1 MLNTINFEFY
11 IKEFS
16 NFLLLE
22 KNLSSNTINSYQKDI
37 LQLEN
42 YISTKYKQNI
52 NIKDALSKDV
62 FDEYLVYLYDKEYKS
77 ATLARKL
84 SSIKSFF
91 IFLEDEKII
100 NSNPVKFLKFPKL
113 ERKIPKTLNQQ
124 IIDTMLD
131 NSKYLSLRDSA
142 IIELI
147 YATGIRASEL
157 INIKI
162 TDIDFNEAS
171 LRILGKGSKERI
183 IPIHDLALKLIS
195 SYWKNEIY
203 NHNKLVKNKK
213 IKFKRD
219 LLFLNVNGKKLT
231 RQGLWYII
239 KNISKKLGLD
249 INKVSPH
256 ILRHT
261 FATVLCV
268 NGANISDV
276 RDMMD
281 HKNISS
287 TELYEHVNKIKN
299 KSEIINNFALD
310 NINN

>member
-1 MLNTINFEFY
+1 MLNTTNFEFY
-11 IKEFS
+11 INEFS

-22 KNLSSNTINSYQKDI
+22 RNLSTNTINSYRKDI

-42 YISTKYKQNI
+42 YISIKFQKNI
-52 NIKDALSKDV
+52 CIKNALSKEV
-62 FDEYLVYLYDKEYKS
+62 FDEYLIYLYDKEYKPS
-77 ATLARKL
+77 TLARKL
-84 SSIKSFF
+84 SSVKSFL

-100 NSNPVKFLKFPKL
+100 NSSPVKYLKFPKL
-113 ERKIPKTLNQQ
+113 ERKIPKTLNQE

-131 NSKYLSLRDSA
+131 NSKNLSLRDST

-162 TDIDFNEAS
+162 TDIDFNEAT

-195 SYWKNEIY
+195 KYWKNEIF
-203 NHNKLVKNKK
+203 NHNKKVNNKN
-213 IKFKRD
+213 IKFNRN
-219 LLFLNVNGKKLT
+219 LLFLNVQGKKLT

-249 INKVSPH
+249 INNVSPH

-261 FATVLCV
+261 FATHLLY
-268 NGANISDV
+268 NGVPLRHLQELLGHSNISTTQIYTHLSDQY
-276 RDMMD
+276 
-281 HKNISS
+281 I
-287 TELYEHVNKIKN
+287 E
-299 KSEIINNFALD
+299 SEYSKFSPRVI
-310 NINN
+310 

>member
-1 MLNTINFEFY
+1 MVNTTKFQFY
-11 IKEFS
+11 INEFS

-22 KNLSSNTINSYQKDI
+22 KNLSTNTINSYRKDI
-37 LQLEN
+37 LQFEN
-42 YISTKYKQNI
+42 YISLKFKKKI
-52 NIKDALSKDV
+52 DIKNALSKDV
-62 FDEYLVYLYDKEYKS
+62 FDEYLIYLYDKEYRP

-100 NSNPVKFLKFPKL
+100 SSNPVKFLKFPKL
-113 ERKIPKTLNQQ
+113 QRKIPKTLNQE

-131 NSKYLSLRDSA
+131 NSKNLSLRDST

-162 TDIDFNEAS
+162 TDIDFNEAT

-183 IPIHDLALKLIS
+183 IPIHNLALKLIAK
-195 SYWKNEIY
+195 YWKNEIY
-203 NHNKLVKNKK
+203 NHNKLVKNKN

-219 LLFLNVNGKKLT
+219 FLFLNIHGKKLT

-239 KNISKKLGLD
+239 KTISKKLGLD
-249 INKVSPH
+249 INKISPH

-261 FATVLCV
+261 FATHLLY
-268 NGANISDV
+268 NGVPLRHLQELLGHSNISTTQIYTHLSDQYIESEYSKFSP
-276 RDMMD
+276 R
-281 HKNISS
+281 
-287 TELYEHVNKIKN
+287 VN
-299 KSEIINNFALD
+299 
-310 NINN
+310 

>member
-1 MLNTINFEFY
+1 MLNTTNFEFY
-11 IKEFS
+11 INEFS

-22 KNLSSNTINSYQKDI
+22 RNLSTNTINSYRKDI

-42 YISTKYKQNI
+42 YISIKFQKNI
-52 NIKDALSKDV
+52 CIKNALSKEV
-62 FDEYLVYLYDKEYKS
+62 FDEYLIYLYDKEYKP

-84 SSIKSFF
+84 SSVKSFL

-100 NSNPVKFLKFPKL
+100 NSNPVKYLKFPKL
-113 ERKIPKTLNQQ
+113 ERKIPKTLNQE

-131 NSKYLSLRDSA
+131 NSKNLSLRDST

-162 TDIDFNEAS
+162 TDIDFNEAT

-195 SYWKNEIY
+195 KYWKNEIF
-203 NHNKLVKNKK
+203 NHNKKVNNKN
-213 IKFKRD
+213 IKFNRN
-219 LLFLNVNGKKLT
+219 LLFLNVQGEKLT

-249 INKVSPH
+249 INNVSPH

-261 FATVLCV
+261 FATHLLY
-268 NGANISDV
+268 NGVPLRHLQELLGHSNISTTQIYTHLSDQY
-276 RDMMD
+276 
-281 HKNISS
+281 I
-287 TELYEHVNKIKN
+287 E
-299 KSEIINNFALD
+299 SEYSKFSPRVI
-310 NINN
+310 

>member
-1 MLNTINFEFY
+1 MVNTTKFEFY
-11 IKEFS
+11 INEFS

-22 KNLSSNTINSYQKDI
+22 KNLSTNTINSYRKDI
-37 LQLEN
+37 LQFEN
-42 YISTKYKQNI
+42 YISLKFKKKI
-52 NIKDALSKDV
+52 DIKNALSKDV
-62 FDEYLVYLYDKEYKS
+62 FDEYLIYLYDKEYRP

-100 NSNPVKFLKFPKL
+100 SSNPVKFLKFPKL
-113 ERKIPKTLNQQ
+113 QRKIPKTLNQE

-131 NSKYLSLRDSA
+131 NSKNLSLRDST

-162 TDIDFNEAS
+162 TDIDFNEAT

-183 IPIHDLALKLIS
+183 IPIHNLALKLIAK
-195 SYWKNEIY
+195 YWKNEIY
-203 NHNKLVKNKK
+203 NHNKLVKNKN
-213 IKFKRD
+213 ITFKRD
-219 LLFLNVNGKKLT
+219 FLFLNIHGKKLT

-239 KNISKKLGLD
+239 KTISKKLGLD
-249 INKVSPH
+249 INKISPH

-261 FATVLCV
+261 FATHLLY
-268 NGANISDV
+268 NGVPLRHLQELLGHSNISTTQIYTHLSDQYIESEYSKFSP
-276 RDMMD
+276 R
-281 HKNISS
+281 
-287 TELYEHVNKIKN
+287 VN
-299 KSEIINNFALD
+299 
-310 NINN
+310 

>member
-1 MLNTINFEFY
+1 M
-11 IKEFS
+11 
-16 NFLLLE
+16 E
-22 KNLSSNTINSYQKDI
+22 KNLSTNTINSYRKDI
-37 LQLEN
+37 LQFEN
-42 YISTKYKQNI
+42 YISLKFKKKIDFKN
-52 NIKDALSKDV
+52 ALSKDV
-62 FDEYLVYLYDKEYKS
+62 FDEYLIYLYDKEYRP

-100 NSNPVKFLKFPKL
+100 SSNPVKFLKFPKL
-113 ERKIPKTLNQQ
+113 QRKIPKTLNQE

-131 NSKYLSLRDSA
+131 NSKNLSLRDST

-162 TDIDFNEAS
+162 TDIDFNEAT

-183 IPIHDLALKLIS
+183 IPIHNLALKLIAK
-195 SYWKNEIY
+195 YWKNEIY
-203 NHNKLVKNKK
+203 NHNKLVKNKN

-219 LLFLNVNGKKLT
+219 FLFLNIHGKKLT

-239 KNISKKLGLD
+239 KTISKKLGLD
-249 INKVSPH
+249 INKISPH

-261 FATVLCV
+261 FATHLLY
-268 NGANISDV
+268 NGVPLRHLQELLGHSNISTTQIYTHLSDQYIESEYSKFSP
-276 RDMMD
+276 R
-281 HKNISS
+281 
-287 TELYEHVNKIKN
+287 VN
-299 KSEIINNFALD
+299 
-310 NINN
+310 

>member
-1 MLNTINFEFY
+1 MLNTTNFEFY
-11 IKEFS
+11 INEFS

-22 KNLSSNTINSYQKDI
+22 RNLSTNTINSYRKDI

-42 YISTKYKQNI
+42 YISIKFKKNI
-52 NIKDALSKDV
+52 CIKNALSKEV
-62 FDEYLVYLYDKEYKS
+62 FDEYLIYLYDKEYKP

-84 SSIKSFF
+84 SSVKSFL

-100 NSNPVKFLKFPKL
+100 NSSPVKYLKFPKL
-113 ERKIPKTLNQQ
+113 ERKIPKTLNQE

-131 NSKYLSLRDSA
+131 NSKNLSLRDST

-162 TDIDFNEAS
+162 TDIDFNEAT

-195 SYWKNEIY
+195 KYWKNEIF
-203 NHNKLVKNKK
+203 NHNKNVNNKN
-213 IKFKRD
+213 IKFNRN
-219 LLFLNVNGKKLT
+219 LLFLNVQGKKLT

-249 INKVSPH
+249 INNVSPH

-261 FATVLCV
+261 FATHLLY
-268 NGANISDV
+268 NGVPLRHLQELLGHSNISTTQIYTHLSDQY
-276 RDMMD
+276 
-281 HKNISS
+281 I
-287 TELYEHVNKIKN
+287 E
-299 KSEIINNFALD
+299 SEYSKFSPRVI
-310 NINN
+310 

>member
-1 MLNTINFEFY
+1 MLNTTNFEFY
-11 IKEFS
+11 INEFS

-22 KNLSSNTINSYQKDI
+22 RNLSTNTINSYRKDI

-42 YISTKYKQNI
+42 YISIKFKKNI
-52 NIKDALSKDV
+52 CIKNALSKEV
-62 FDEYLVYLYDKEYKS
+62 FDEYLIYLYDKEYKPS
-77 ATLARKL
+77 TLARKL
-84 SSIKSFF
+84 SSVKSFL

-100 NSNPVKFLKFPKL
+100 NSSPVKYLKFPKL
-113 ERKIPKTLNQQ
+113 ERKIPKTLNQE

-131 NSKYLSLRDSA
+131 NSKNLSLRDST

-162 TDIDFNEAS
+162 TDIDFNEAT

-195 SYWKNEIY
+195 KYWKNEIF
-203 NHNKLVKNKK
+203 NHNKKVNNKN
-213 IKFKRD
+213 IKFNRN
-219 LLFLNVNGKKLT
+219 LLFLNVQGKKLT

-249 INKVSPH
+249 INNVSPH

-261 FATVLCV
+261 FATHLLY
-268 NGANISDV
+268 NGVPLRHLQELLGHSNISTTQIYTHLSDQY
-276 RDMMD
+276 
-281 HKNISS
+281 I
-287 TELYEHVNKIKN
+287 E
-299 KSEIINNFALD
+299 SEYSKFSPRVI
-310 NINN
+310 

>member
-1 MLNTINFEFY
+1 MVNTTKFQFY
-11 IKEFS
+11 INEFS

-22 KNLSSNTINSYQKDI
+22 KNLSTNTINSYRKDI
-37 LQLEN
+37 LQFEN
-42 YISTKYKQNI
+42 YISLKFKKKLD
-52 NIKDALSKDV
+52 IKNALSKDV
-62 FDEYLVYLYDKEYKS
+62 FDEYLIYLYDKEYRP

-100 NSNPVKFLKFPKL
+100 SSNPVKFLKFPKL
-113 ERKIPKTLNQQ
+113 QRKIPKTLNQE

-131 NSKYLSLRDSA
+131 NSKNLSLRDST

-162 TDIDFNEAS
+162 TDIDFNEAT

-183 IPIHDLALKLIS
+183 IPIHNLALKLIAK
-195 SYWKNEIY
+195 YWKNEIY
-203 NHNKLVKNKK
+203 NHNKLVKNKN

-219 LLFLNVNGKKLT
+219 FLFLNIHGKKLT

-239 KNISKKLGLD
+239 KTISKKLGLD
-249 INKVSPH
+249 INKISPH

-261 FATVLCV
+261 FATHLLY
-268 NGANISDV
+268 NGVPLRHLQELLGHSNISTTQIYTHLSDQYIESEYSKFSP
-276 RDMMD
+276 R
-281 HKNISS
+281 
-287 TELYEHVNKIKN
+287 VN
-299 KSEIINNFALD
+299 
-310 NINN
+310 

>member
-1 MLNTINFEFY
+1 MLNTTNFEFY
-11 IKEFS
+11 INEFS

-22 KNLSSNTINSYQKDI
+22 RNLSTNTINSYRKDI

-42 YISTKYKQNI
+42 YISIKFKKNI
-52 NIKDALSKDV
+52 CIKNALSKEV
-62 FDEYLVYLYDKEYKS
+62 FDEYLIYLYDKEYKP

-84 SSIKSFF
+84 SSVKSFL

-100 NSNPVKFLKFPKL
+100 SSNPVKFLKFPKL

-162 TDIDFNEAS
+162 TDIDFNEAT

-195 SYWKNEIY
+195 KYWKNEIF
-203 NHNKLVKNKK
+203 NHNKKVNNKN
-213 IKFKRD
+213 IKFNRN
-219 LLFLNVNGKKLT
+219 LLFLNVQGKKLT

-249 INKVSPH
+249 INNVSPH

-261 FATVLCV
+261 FATHLLY
-268 NGANISDV
+268 NGVPLRHLQELLGHSNISTTQIYTHLSDQY
-276 RDMMD
+276 
-281 HKNISS
+281 I
-287 TELYEHVNKIKN
+287 E
-299 KSEIINNFALD
+299 SEYSKFSPRVI
-310 NINN
+310 

>member
-1 MLNTINFEFY
+1 MSEFY
-11 IKEFS
+11 INEFS

-22 KNLSSNTINSYQKDI
+22 KNLSTNTINSYRKDI
-37 LQLEN
+37 LQFEN
-42 YISTKYKQNI
+42 YISLKFKKKI
-52 NIKDALSKDV
+52 DIKNALSKDV
-62 FDEYLVYLYDKEYKS
+62 FDEYLIYLYDKEYRP

-100 NSNPVKFLKFPKL
+100 SSNPVKFLKFPKL
-113 ERKIPKTLNQQ
+113 QRKIPKTLNQE

-131 NSKYLSLRDSA
+131 NSKNLSLRDST

-162 TDIDFNEAS
+162 TDIDFNEAT

-183 IPIHDLALKLIS
+183 IPIHNLALKLIAK
-195 SYWKNEIY
+195 YWKNEIY
-203 NHNKLVKNKK
+203 NHNKLVKNKN

-219 LLFLNVNGKKLT
+219 FLFLNIHGKKLT

-239 KNISKKLGLD
+239 KTISKKLGLD
-249 INKVSPH
+249 INKISPH

-261 FATVLCV
+261 FATHLLY
-268 NGANISDV
+268 NGVPLRHLQELLGHSNISTTQIYTHLSDQYIESEYSKFSP
-276 RDMMD
+276 R
-281 HKNISS
+281 
-287 TELYEHVNKIKN
+287 VN
-299 KSEIINNFALD
+299 
-310 NINN
+310 

>member
-1 MLNTINFEFY
+1 MVNTTKFKFY
-11 IKEFS
+11 IDEFS

-22 KNLSSNTINSYQKDI
+22 KNLSTNTINSYRKDI
-37 LQLEN
+37 LQFEN
-42 YISTKYKQNI
+42 YISVKFKSKI
-52 NIKDALSKDV
+52 DIKNALSKDV
-62 FDEYLVYLYDKEYKS
+62 FDEYLTYLYDKEYRP

-84 SSIKSFF
+84 SSVKSFF

-100 NSNPVKFLKFPKL
+100 SSNPVKFLKFPKL
-113 ERKIPKTLNQQ
+113 QRKIPKTLNQE

-131 NSKYLSLRDSA
+131 NSKNLSLRDST
-142 IIELI
+142 IIELL

-162 TDIDFNEAS
+162 IDIDFNEAT

-183 IPIHDLALKLIS
+183 IPIHNLALQLITK
-195 SYWKNEIY
+195 YWKNEIY
-203 NHNKLVKNKK
+203 NHNKLVKNKN

-219 LLFLNVNGKKLT
+219 LLFLNLHGKKLT

-249 INKVSPH
+249 INKISPH

-261 FATVLCV
+261 FATHLLY
-268 NGANISDV
+268 NGVPLRHLQELLGHSNISTTQIYTHLSDQYIESEYSKFSP
-276 RDMMD
+276 R
-281 HKNISS
+281 
-287 TELYEHVNKIKN
+287 VN
-299 KSEIINNFALD
+299 
-310 NINN
+310 

>member
-1 MLNTINFEFY
+1 
-11 IKEFS
+11 
-16 NFLLLE
+16 LE
-22 KNLSSNTINSYQKDI
+22 KNLSTNTINSYRKDI
-37 LQLEN
+37 LQFEN
-42 YISTKYKQNI
+42 YISLKFKKKIDFKN
-52 NIKDALSKDV
+52 ALSKDV
-62 FDEYLVYLYDKEYKS
+62 FDEYLIYLYDKEYRP

-100 NSNPVKFLKFPKL
+100 SSNPVKFLKFPKL
-113 ERKIPKTLNQQ
+113 QRKIPKTLNQE

-131 NSKYLSLRDSA
+131 NSKNLSLRDST

-162 TDIDFNEAS
+162 TDIDFNEAT

-183 IPIHDLALKLIS
+183 IPIHNLALKLIAK
-195 SYWKNEIY
+195 YWKNEIY
-203 NHNKLVKNKK
+203 NHNKLVKNKN

-219 LLFLNVNGKKLT
+219 FLFLNIHGKKLT

-239 KNISKKLGLD
+239 KTISKKLGLD
-249 INKVSPH
+249 INKISPH

-261 FATVLCV
+261 FATHLLY
-268 NGANISDV
+268 NGVPLRHLQELLGHSNISTTQIYTHLSDQYIESEYSKFSP
-276 RDMMD
+276 R
-281 HKNISS
+281 
-287 TELYEHVNKIKN
+287 VN
-299 KSEIINNFALD
+299 
-310 NINN
+310 

>member
-1 MLNTINFEFY
+1 MLNTTNFEFY

-42 YISTKYKQNI
+42 YISTRYKQNI

-261 FATVLCV
+261 FATHLLY
-268 NGANISDV
+268 NGVPLRHLQELLGHSNISTTQIYTHLSDQYMESEYSKF
-276 RDMMD
+276 RPR
-281 HKNISS
+281 
-287 TELYEHVNKIKN
+287 VN
-299 KSEIINNFALD
+299 
-310 NINN
+310 

>member
-1 MLNTINFEFY
+1 MI
-11 IKEFS
+11 
-16 NFLLLE
+16 
-22 KNLSSNTINSYQKDI
+22 
-37 LQLEN
+37 
-42 YISTKYKQNI
+42 
-52 NIKDALSKDV
+52 
-62 FDEYLVYLYDKEYKS
+62 YLYDKEYKP

-84 SSIKSFF
+84 SSVKSFL

-100 NSNPVKFLKFPKL
+100 NSSPVKYLKFPKL
-113 ERKIPKTLNQQ
+113 ERKIPKTLNQE

-131 NSKYLSLRDSA
+131 NSKNLSLRDST

-162 TDIDFNEAS
+162 TDIDFNEAT

-195 SYWKNEIY
+195 KYWKNEIF
-203 NHNKLVKNKK
+203 NHNKKVNNKN
-213 IKFKRD
+213 IKFNRN
-219 LLFLNVNGKKLT
+219 LLFLNVQGKKLT

-249 INKVSPH
+249 INNVSPH

-261 FATVLCV
+261 FATHLLY
-268 NGANISDV
+268 NGVPLRHLQELLGHSNISTTQIYTHLSDQY
-276 RDMMD
+276 
-281 HKNISS
+281 I
-287 TELYEHVNKIKN
+287 E
-299 KSEIINNFALD
+299 SEYSKFSPRVI
-310 NINN
+310 

>member
-1 MLNTINFEFY
+1 MVNTTKFQFY
-11 IKEFS
+11 INEFS

-22 KNLSSNTINSYQKDI
+22 KNLSTNTINSYRKDI
-37 LQLEN
+37 LQFEN
-42 YISTKYKQNI
+42 YISLKFKKKLD
-52 NIKDALSKDV
+52 IKNALSKDV
-62 FDEYLVYLYDKEYKS
+62 FDEYLIYLYDKEYS
-77 ATLARKL
+77 PATLARKL

-100 NSNPVKFLKFPKL
+100 SSNPVKFLKFPKL
-113 ERKIPKTLNQQ
+113 QRKIPKTLNQE

-131 NSKYLSLRDSA
+131 NSKNLSLRDST

-162 TDIDFNEAS
+162 TDIDFNEAT

-183 IPIHDLALKLIS
+183 IPIHNLALKLIAK
-195 SYWKNEIY
+195 YWKNEIY
-203 NHNKLVKNKK
+203 NHNKLVKNKN

-219 LLFLNVNGKKLT
+219 FLFLNIHGKKLT

-239 KNISKKLGLD
+239 KTISKKLGLD
-249 INKVSPH
+249 INKISPH

-261 FATVLCV
+261 FATHLLY
-268 NGANISDV
+268 NGVPLRHLQELLGHSNISTTQIYTHLSDQYIESEYSKFSP
-276 RDMMD
+276 R
-281 HKNISS
+281 
-287 TELYEHVNKIKN
+287 VN
-299 KSEIINNFALD
+299 
-310 NINN
+310 

>member
-1 MLNTINFEFY
+1 MLNTTNFEFY
-11 IKEFS
+11 INEFS

-22 KNLSSNTINSYQKDI
+22 RNLSTNTINSYRKDI

-42 YISTKYKQNI
+42 YISIKFQKNI
-52 NIKDALSKDV
+52 CIKNALSKEV
-62 FDEYLVYLYDKEYKS
+62 FDEYLIYLYDKEYKP

-84 SSIKSFF
+84 SSVKSFL

-100 NSNPVKFLKFPKL
+100 NSSPVKYLKFPKL
-113 ERKIPKTLNQQ
+113 ERKIPKTLNQE

-131 NSKYLSLRDSA
+131 NSKNLSLRDST

-162 TDIDFNEAS
+162 TDIDFNEAT

-195 SYWKNEIY
+195 KYWKNEIF
-203 NHNKLVKNKK
+203 NHNKKVNNKN
-213 IKFKRD
+213 IKFNRN
-219 LLFLNVNGKKLT
+219 LLFLNVQGKKLT

-249 INKVSPH
+249 ISNVSPH

-261 FATVLCV
+261 FATHLLY
-268 NGANISDV
+268 NGVPLRHLQELLGHSNISTTQIYTHLSDQY
-276 RDMMD
+276 
-281 HKNISS
+281 I
-287 TELYEHVNKIKN
+287 E
-299 KSEIINNFALD
+299 SEYSKFSPRVI
-310 NINN
+310 

>member
-1 MLNTINFEFY
+1 MVNTTKFQFY
-11 IKEFS
+11 INEFS

-22 KNLSSNTINSYQKDI
+22 KNLSTNTINSYRKDI
-37 LQLEN
+37 LQFEN
-42 YISTKYKQNI
+42 YISLKFKKKI
-52 NIKDALSKDV
+52 DIKNALSKDV
-62 FDEYLVYLYDKEYKS
+62 FDEYLIYLYDKEYRP

-113 ERKIPKTLNQQ
+113 QRKIPKTLNQE

-131 NSKYLSLRDSA
+131 NSKNLSLRDST

-162 TDIDFNEAS
+162 TDIDFNEAT

-183 IPIHDLALKLIS
+183 IPIHNLALKLIAK
-195 SYWKNEIY
+195 YWKNEIY
-203 NHNKLVKNKK
+203 NHNKLVKNKN

-219 LLFLNVNGKKLT
+219 FLFLNIHGKKLT

-239 KNISKKLGLD
+239 KTISKKLGLD
-249 INKVSPH
+249 INKISPH

-261 FATVLCV
+261 FATHLLY
-268 NGANISDV
+268 NGVPLRHLQELLGHSNISTTQIYTHLSDQYIESEYSKFSP
-276 RDMMD
+276 R
-281 HKNISS
+281 
-287 TELYEHVNKIKN
+287 VN
-299 KSEIINNFALD
+299 
-310 NINN
+310 

>member
-1 MLNTINFEFY
+1 MLNTTNFEFY
-11 IKEFS
+11 INEFS

-22 KNLSSNTINSYQKDI
+22 RNLSTNTINSYRKDI

-42 YISTKYKQNI
+42 YISIKFQKNI
-52 NIKDALSKDV
+52 CIKNALSKEV
-62 FDEYLVYLYDKEYKS
+62 FDEYLIYLYDKEYKP

-84 SSIKSFF
+84 SSVKSFL

-100 NSNPVKFLKFPKL
+100 NSSPVKYLKFPKL
-113 ERKIPKTLNQQ
+113 ERKIPKTLNQE

-131 NSKYLSLRDSA
+131 NSKNLSLRDST

-162 TDIDFNEAS
+162 TDIDFNEAT

-195 SYWKNEIY
+195 KYWKNEIF
-203 NHNKLVKNKK
+203 NHNKKVNKK
-213 IKFKRD
+213 NIKFNRN
-219 LLFLNVNGKKLT
+219 LLFLNVQGEKLT

-249 INKVSPH
+249 INNVSPH

-261 FATVLCV
+261 FATHLLY
-268 NGANISDV
+268 NGVPLRHLQELLGHSNISTTQIYTHLSDQY
-276 RDMMD
+276 
-281 HKNISS
+281 I
-287 TELYEHVNKIKN
+287 E
-299 KSEIINNFALD
+299 SEYSKFSPRVI
-310 NINN
+310 

>member
-1 MLNTINFEFY
+1 MVNTTKFEFY
-11 IKEFS
+11 INEFS

-22 KNLSSNTINSYQKDI
+22 KNLSTNTINSYRKDI
-37 LQLEN
+37 LQFEN
-42 YISTKYKQNI
+42 YISLKFKKKI
-52 NIKDALSKDV
+52 DIKNALSKDV
-62 FDEYLVYLYDKEYKS
+62 FDEYLIYLYDKEYRP

-100 NSNPVKFLKFPKL
+100 SSNPVKFLKFPKL
-113 ERKIPKTLNQQ
+113 QRKIPKTLNQQ

-131 NSKYLSLRDSA
+131 NSKNLSLRDST

-162 TDIDFNEAS
+162 TDIDFNEAT

-183 IPIHDLALKLIS
+183 IPIHNLALKLIAK
-195 SYWKNEIY
+195 YWKNEIY
-203 NHNKLVKNKK
+203 NHNKLVKNKN

-219 LLFLNVNGKKLT
+219 FLFLNIHGKKLT

-239 KNISKKLGLD
+239 KTISKKLGLD
-249 INKVSPH
+249 INKISPH

-261 FATVLCV
+261 FATHLLY
-268 NGANISDV
+268 NGVPLRHLQELLGHSNISTTQIYTHLSDQYIESEYSKFSP
-276 RDMMD
+276 R
-281 HKNISS
+281 
-287 TELYEHVNKIKN
+287 VN
-299 KSEIINNFALD
+299 
-310 NINN
+310 

>member
-1 MLNTINFEFY
+1 MVNTTKFEFY
-11 IKEFS
+11 INEFS

-22 KNLSSNTINSYQKDI
+22 KNLSTNTINSYRKDI
-37 LQLEN
+37 LQFEN
-42 YISTKYKQNI
+42 YISLKFKKKIDFKN
-52 NIKDALSKDV
+52 ALSKDV
-62 FDEYLVYLYDKEYKS
+62 FDEYLIYLYDKEYRP

-100 NSNPVKFLKFPKL
+100 SSNPVKFLKFPKL
-113 ERKIPKTLNQQ
+113 QRKIPKTLNQE

-131 NSKYLSLRDSA
+131 NSKNLSLRDST

-162 TDIDFNEAS
+162 TDIDFNEAT

-183 IPIHDLALKLIS
+183 IPIHNLALKLIAK
-195 SYWKNEIY
+195 YWKNEIY
-203 NHNKLVKNKK
+203 NHNKLVKNKN

-219 LLFLNVNGKKLT
+219 FLFLNIHGKKLT

-239 KNISKKLGLD
+239 KTISKKLGLD
-249 INKVSPH
+249 INKISPH

-261 FATVLCV
+261 FATHLLY
-268 NGANISDV
+268 NGVPLRHLQELLGHSNISTTQIYTHLSDQYIESEYSKFSP
-276 RDMMD
+276 R
-281 HKNISS
+281 
-287 TELYEHVNKIKN
+287 VN
-299 KSEIINNFALD
+299 
-310 NINN
+310 

>member
-1 MLNTINFEFY
+1 MVNITKFEFY
-11 IKEFS
+11 INEFS

-22 KNLSSNTINSYQKDI
+22 KNLSTNTINSYRKDI
-37 LQLEN
+37 LQFEN
-42 YISTKYKQNI
+42 YISLKFKKKI
-52 NIKDALSKDV
+52 DIKNALSKDV
-62 FDEYLVYLYDKEYKS
+62 FDEYLIYLYDKEYRP

-100 NSNPVKFLKFPKL
+100 SSNPVKFLKFPKL
-113 ERKIPKTLNQQ
+113 QRKIPKTLNQE

-131 NSKYLSLRDSA
+131 NSKNLSLRDST

-162 TDIDFNEAS
+162 TDIDFNEAT

-183 IPIHDLALKLIS
+183 IPIHNLALKLIAK
-195 SYWKNEIY
+195 YWKNEIY
-203 NHNKLVKNKK
+203 NHNKLVKNKN

-219 LLFLNVNGKKLT
+219 FLFLNIHGKKLT

-239 KNISKKLGLD
+239 KTISKKLGLD
-249 INKVSPH
+249 INRISPH

-261 FATVLCV
+261 FATHLLY
-268 NGANISDV
+268 NGVPLRHLQELLGHSNISTTQIYTHLSDQYIESEYSKFSP
-276 RDMMD
+276 R
-281 HKNISS
+281 
-287 TELYEHVNKIKN
+287 VN
-299 KSEIINNFALD
+299 
-310 NINN
+310 

>member
-1 MLNTINFEFY
+1 MVNTTKFEFY
-11 IKEFS
+11 INEFS

-22 KNLSSNTINSYQKDI
+22 KNLSTNTINSYRKDI
-37 LQLEN
+37 LQFEN
-42 YISTKYKQNI
+42 YISLKFKKKIDFKN
-52 NIKDALSKDV
+52 ALSKDV
-62 FDEYLVYLYDKEYKS
+62 FDEYLIYLYDKEYRP

-100 NSNPVKFLKFPKL
+100 SSNPVKFLKFPKL
-113 ERKIPKTLNQQ
+113 QRKIPKTLNQE

-131 NSKYLSLRDSA
+131 NSKNLSLRDST

-162 TDIDFNEAS
+162 TDIDFNEAT

-183 IPIHDLALKLIS
+183 IPIHNLALKLIAK
-195 SYWKNEIY
+195 YWKNEIY
-203 NHNKLVKNKK
+203 NHNKLVKNKN

-219 LLFLNVNGKKLT
+219 FLFLNIHGKKLT

-239 KNISKKLGLD
+239 KTISKKLGLD
-249 INKVSPH
+249 INKISPH

-261 FATVLCV
+261 FATHLLY
-268 NGANISDV
+268 NGVPLRHLQELLGHSNISTTQIYTHLSDQY
-276 RDMMD
+276 
-281 HKNISS
+281 I
-287 TELYEHVNKIKN
+287 E
-299 KSEIINNFALD
+299 SEYSKFSPRVI
-310 NINN
+310 

>member
-1 MLNTINFEFY
+1 MLNTTNFEFY
-11 IKEFS
+11 INEFS

-22 KNLSSNTINSYQKDI
+22 RNLSTNTINSYRKDI

-42 YISTKYKQNI
+42 YISIKFQKNI
-52 NIKDALSKDV
+52 CIKNALSKEV
-62 FDEYLVYLYDKEYKS
+62 FDEYLIYLYDKEYKP

-84 SSIKSFF
+84 SSVKSFL

-100 NSNPVKFLKFPKL
+100 NSSPVKYLKFPKL
-113 ERKIPKTLNQQ
+113 ERKIPKTLNQE

-131 NSKYLSLRDSA
+131 NSKNLSLRDST

-162 TDIDFNEAS
+162 TDIDFNEAT

-195 SYWKNEIY
+195 KYWKNEIF
-203 NHNKLVKNKK
+203 NHNKKVNNKN
-213 IKFKRD
+213 IKFNRN
-219 LLFLNVNGKKLT
+219 LLFLNVQGEKLT

-249 INKVSPH
+249 INNVSPH

-261 FATVLCV
+261 FATHLLY
-268 NGANISDV
+268 NGVPLRHLQELLGHSNISTTQIYTHLSDQY
-276 RDMMD
+276 
-281 HKNISS
+281 I
-287 TELYEHVNKIKN
+287 E
-299 KSEIINNFALD
+299 SEYSKFSPRVI
-310 NINN
+310 

>member
-1 MLNTINFEFY
+1 MLNTTNFEFY
-11 IKEFS
+11 INEFS

-22 KNLSSNTINSYQKDI
+22 RNLSTNTINSYRKDI

-42 YISTKYKQNI
+42 YISIKFQKNI
-52 NIKDALSKDV
+52 CIKNALSKEV
-62 FDEYLVYLYDKEYKS
+62 FDEYLIYLYDKEYKP

-84 SSIKSFF
+84 SSVKSFL

-100 NSNPVKFLKFPKL
+100 NSSPVKYLKFPKL
-113 ERKIPKTLNQQ
+113 ERKTPKTLNQE

-131 NSKYLSLRDSA
+131 NSKNLSLRDST

-162 TDIDFNEAS
+162 TDIDFNEAT

-195 SYWKNEIY
+195 KYWKNEIF
-203 NHNKLVKNKK
+203 NHNKKVNNKN
-213 IKFKRD
+213 IKFNRN
-219 LLFLNVNGKKLT
+219 LLFLNVQGKKLT

-249 INKVSPH
+249 INNVSPH

-261 FATVLCV
+261 FATHLLY
-268 NGANISDV
+268 NGVPLRHLQELLGHSNISTTQIYTHLSDQY
-276 RDMMD
+276 
-281 HKNISS
+281 I
-287 TELYEHVNKIKN
+287 E
-299 KSEIINNFALD
+299 SEYSKFSPRVI
-310 NINN
+310 

>member
-1 MLNTINFEFY
+1 MVNTTKFEFY
-11 IKEFS
+11 INEFS

-22 KNLSSNTINSYQKDI
+22 KNLSTNTINSYRKDI
-37 LQLEN
+37 LQFEN
-42 YISTKYKQNI
+42 YISLKFKKKI
-52 NIKDALSKDV
+52 DIKNALSKDV
-62 FDEYLVYLYDKEYKS
+62 FDEYLIYLYDKEYRP

-100 NSNPVKFLKFPKL
+100 SSNPVKFLKFPKL
-113 ERKIPKTLNQQ
+113 QRKIPKTLNQE

-131 NSKYLSLRDSA
+131 NSKNLSLRDST

-162 TDIDFNEAS
+162 TDIDFNEAT

-183 IPIHDLALKLIS
+183 IPIHNLALKLIAK
-195 SYWKNEIY
+195 YWKNEIY
-203 NHNKLVKNKK
+203 NHNKLVKNKN

-219 LLFLNVNGKKLT
+219 FLFLNIHGKKLT

-239 KNISKKLGLD
+239 KTISKKLGLD
-249 INKVSPH
+249 INKISPH

-261 FATVLCV
+261 FATHLLY
-268 NGANISDV
+268 NGVPLRHLQELLGHSNISTTQIYTHLSDQYIESEYSKFSP
-276 RDMMD
+276 R
-281 HKNISS
+281 
-287 TELYEHVNKIKN
+287 VN
-299 KSEIINNFALD
+299 
-310 NINN
+310 

>member
-203 NHNKLVKNKK
+203 NHNKLVKNKN

-219 LLFLNVNGKKLT
+219 FLFLNIHGKKLT

-239 KNISKKLGLD
+239 KTISKKLGLD
-249 INKVSPH
+249 INKISPH

-261 FATVLCV
+261 FATHLLY
-268 NGANISDV
+268 NGVPLRHLQELLGHSNISTTQIYTHLSDQYIESEYSKFSP
-276 RDMMD
+276 R
-281 HKNISS
+281 
-287 TELYEHVNKIKN
+287 VN
-299 KSEIINNFALD
+299 
-310 NINN
+310 

>member
-1 MLNTINFEFY
+1 MVNTTKFEFY
-11 IKEFS
+11 INEFS

-22 KNLSSNTINSYQKDI
+22 KNLSTNTINSYRKDI
-37 LQLEN
+37 LQFEN
-42 YISTKYKQNI
+42 YISLKFKKKI
-52 NIKDALSKDV
+52 DIKNALSKDV
-62 FDEYLVYLYDKEYKS
+62 FDEYLIYLYDKEYRP

-100 NSNPVKFLKFPKL
+100 SSNPVKFLKFPKL
-113 ERKIPKTLNQQ
+113 QRKIPKTLNQE

-131 NSKYLSLRDSA
+131 NSKNLSLRDST

-162 TDIDFNEAS
+162 TDIDFNEAT

-183 IPIHDLALKLIS
+183 IPIHNLALKLIAK
-195 SYWKNEIY
+195 YWKNEIY
-203 NHNKLVKNKK
+203 NHNKLVKNKN
-213 IKFKRD
+213 ITFKRD
-219 LLFLNVNGKKLT
+219 FLFLNIHGKKLT

-239 KNISKKLGLD
+239 KTISKKLGLD
-249 INKVSPH
+249 INKISPH

-261 FATVLCV
+261 FATHLLY
-268 NGANISDV
+268 NGVPLRHLQELLGHSNISTTQIYTHLSDQY
-276 RDMMD
+276 
-281 HKNISS
+281 I
-287 TELYEHVNKIKN
+287 E
-299 KSEIINNFALD
+299 SEYSKFSPRVI
-310 NINN
+310 

>member
-1 MLNTINFEFY
+1 MLNTTNFEFY
-11 IKEFS
+11 INEFS

-22 KNLSSNTINSYQKDI
+22 RNLSTNTINSYRKDI

-42 YISTKYKQNI
+42 YISIKFQKNI
-52 NIKDALSKDV
+52 CIKNALSKEV
-62 FDEYLVYLYDKEYKS
+62 FDEYLIYLYDKEYKP

-84 SSIKSFF
+84 SSVKSFL

-100 NSNPVKFLKFPKL
+100 NSNPVKYLKFPKL
-113 ERKIPKTLNQQ
+113 ERKIPKTLNQE

-131 NSKYLSLRDSA
+131 NSKNLSLRDST

-162 TDIDFNEAS
+162 TDIDFNEAT

-195 SYWKNEIY
+195 KYWKNEIF
-203 NHNKLVKNKK
+203 NHNKKVNNKN
-213 IKFKRD
+213 IKFNRN
-219 LLFLNVNGKKLT
+219 LLFLNVQGKKLT

-249 INKVSPH
+249 ISNVSPH

-261 FATVLCV
+261 FATHLLY
-268 NGANISDV
+268 NGVPLRHLQELLGHSNISTTQIYTHLSDQY
-276 RDMMD
+276 
-281 HKNISS
+281 I
-287 TELYEHVNKIKN
+287 E
-299 KSEIINNFALD
+299 SEYSKFSPRVI
-310 NINN
+310 